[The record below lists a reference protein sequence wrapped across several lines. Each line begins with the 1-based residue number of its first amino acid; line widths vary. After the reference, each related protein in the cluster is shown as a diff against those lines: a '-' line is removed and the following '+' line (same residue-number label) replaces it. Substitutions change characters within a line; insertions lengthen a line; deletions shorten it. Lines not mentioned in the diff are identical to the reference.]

1 VERSLEQCLL
11 NFDCLWTEHS
21 VELSGAGVFC
31 TFCPEGCMKNAE
43 DDAADLGISV
53 SQIGKKCKCTKNM
66 NKYVVLAAWTESLV
80 WRVGAISHR

>member
-1 VERSLEQCLL
+1 
-11 NFDCLWTEHS
+11 
-21 VELSGAGVFC
+21 
-31 TFCPEGCMKNAE
+31 MKNAE

>member
-11 NFDCLWTEHS
+11 NFDCLWTEHL

-53 SQIGKKCKCTKNM
+53 SQMVKNA
-66 NKYVVLAAWTESLV
+66 NARK
-80 WRVGAISHR
+80 I

>member
-53 SQIGKKCKCTKNM
+53 SQMVKNA
-66 NKYVVLAAWTESLV
+66 NARK
-80 WRVGAISHR
+80 I